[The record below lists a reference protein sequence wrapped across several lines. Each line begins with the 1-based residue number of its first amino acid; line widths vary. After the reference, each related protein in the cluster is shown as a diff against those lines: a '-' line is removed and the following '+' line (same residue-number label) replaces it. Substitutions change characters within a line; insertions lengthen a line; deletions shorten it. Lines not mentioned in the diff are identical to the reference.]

1 MLKEQNVFYFLSI
14 LSDLKVFFVI
24 PYVWDYIFKS
34 IGLPSGQLSVTKLKD
49 EPATPKRGL
58 TRSNSSPNIA
68 KMLFDEEQAPK
79 TRPVVDRGAKPQPR

>member
-1 MLKEQNVFYFLSI
+1 MLINFEGLES
-14 LSDLKVFFVI
+14 VI
-24 PYVWDYIFKS
+24 EDTLRLGLYIES
-34 IGLPSGQLSVTKLKD
+34 IGLPPGQLSVTKLKE

-58 TRSNSSPNIA
+58 SRSNSSPNIA